1 MHFRRADARPFEEM
15 PVPTVVVAMSK
26 EGLRVTATIAA
37 LDECVREGWMHLR
50 ASGDLTPDR
59 VTLSGDGFRALA
71 LVEEPERQD

>member
-1 MHFRRADARPFEEM
+1 
-15 PVPTVVVAMSK
+15 
-26 EGLRVTATIAA
+26 
-37 LDECVREGWMHLR
+37 MHLR